1 MSKETFL
8 LPLSYAQR
16 RMWFLDQLISSSS
29 TYNIHQAIPLNF
41 LLSQQALE
49 KSLKEIV
56 LRHETL
62 RTTFISINGEP
73 QQKVI
78 ETVEGSV
85 LKIITVEGTAGS
97 AEQNTE
103 VLRLAKEEATK
114 PFDLEQGPLARF
126 TLLCLGPSSHVLLM
140 TLHHI
145 VSDGWSMQVL
155 SRELNALYTAF
166 TLGRPSPLAELPVQY
181 ADFALWQQ
189 DWLQGETLD
198 RQLDYWK
205 TQLNNLTLLALPT
218 DRQRLPM
225 PSYRG
230 NQYALNL
237 PRALTQELENLAHQ
251 QNVTLFML
259 LLTAFKT
266 LLSRYANQDD
276 IVVGVPTAGRNRT
289 ELEGLIG
296 FFVNVLVMRTDLSG
310 DPSFIDALKR
320 VRDVV
325 LGAFAHEDLPFEM
338 IVEHL
343 QPERDPSRNPLF
355 QVSFQLLN
363 IQSTQT
369 PDNLNNNPL
378 QVERGTSSF
387 DMAVNLWLTNN
398 GIQGHIEYSTDIFD
412 EGTIAHIA
420 NNYEVLLRG
429 ILCAPQKSLSTLPL
443 LTPKERHQILL
454 EWNDNQY
461 PYPNNTTVNALF
473 EEQAAQSPQAIAL
486 IQGNE
491 QITYRD
497 LNTRAEVMAE
507 YLLSSGVKPGSIVAI
522 YARRSVQMIVN
533 QLATLKVGA
542 AYAALDPE
550 YPVERLLFILN
561 DLKPALILGDNLPD
575 ELSAAFEPSE
585 STLHQSSNSAE
596 NPAYIMYT
604 SGSTGTPKGV
614 IVPHRAIIRLVRNTN
629 YIHYSADDVFLQFA
643 APSFDAST
651 FEIWGPL
658 LNGGRLVLL
667 KPQKISIL
675 ELCKAIADYEVST
688 LWLTSGLFDQ
698 VVETGLDYLQN
709 LRYLLT
715 GGDVVTL
722 SSALKVLEEL
732 PDCKLINGYGP
743 TEGTTFT
750 TCYPVT
756 DEAELDCSV
765 PIGRPVANTTV
776 YLLDKHGAPVPVGVT
791 GELFIGG
798 DGLALGYLQ
807 QPELTR
813 ERFIPDPF
821 SPLENAKLYRT
832 GDIARYRLDGNI
844 EFLGRI
850 DDQVK
855 INGYR
860 IEPGEIISVL
870 HKHPDVREAVI
881 VTRSDR
887 PDDKRLTVYMVAV
900 AGIVLSKADIHAYL
914 QKHLP
919 AFMIP
924 TSFVVLDSFP
934 LTPNGKIDRA
944 ALPDPQQHRT
954 EYKHEFKAP
963 ETQTELT
970 LAQIW
975 KDLLNIKDPGI
986 HDDFFNE
993 CGGHSLLATQLLSR
1007 ILTELGVVLTLQ
1019 QFFERPSISGL
1030 TELILESQLQL
1041 IDKADLANIL
1051 DELESSTL

>member
-1 MSKETFL
+1 MSEETFL

-73 QQKVI
+73 QQKVV
-78 ETVEGSV
+78 ETVEGAV
-85 LKIITVEGTAGS
+85 LNIINVEGTVGS

-126 TLLCLGPSSHVLLM
+126 TLLCLGPSSQVLLI

-155 SRELNALYTAF
+155 SRELNALYTAY
-166 TLGRPSPLAELPVQY
+166 TLGRPSPLAELPIQY

-218 DRQRLPM
+218 DHQRPPM

-237 PRALTQELENLAHQ
+237 PRALTQELESLAHQ

-310 DPSFIDALKR
+310 DPSFIVALQR

-343 QPERDPSRNPLF
+343 QPERDSSRNPLF

-363 IQSTQT
+363 LQSMQT

-420 NNYEVLLRG
+420 SNYEVLLRG
-429 ILCAPQKSLSTLPL
+429 ILSAPQKSLSTLPL
-443 LTPKERHQILL
+443 LTPKERQQVLL
-454 EWNDNQY
+454 DWNTNQCT
-461 PYPNNTTVNALF
+461 YPNTTTVNALF
-473 EEQAAQSPQAIAL
+473 EEQAAQSPEAIAL
-486 IQGNE
+486 IYDNE
-491 QITYRD
+491 QLTYQD
-497 LNTRAEVMAE
+497 LNTRAEVLAE
-507 YLLSSGVKPGSIVAI
+507 HLLSAGVKPGSIVAI
-522 YARRSVQMIVN
+522 YARRSVQMIVSL
-533 QLATLKVGA
+533 LATLKVGA
-542 AYAALDPE
+542 VYAALDPE

-561 DLKPALILGDNLPD
+561 DLKPAHILGDNLPD
-575 ELSAAFEPSE
+575 ELTAAFEPSE
-585 STLHQSSNSAE
+585 FTLQQNPNSAE
-596 NPAYIMYT
+596 NPAYVMYT

-614 IVPHRAIIRLVRNTN
+614 IIPHRAIIRLVRDTN
-629 YIHYSADDVFLQFA
+629 YIEFSADDVFLQFA

-658 LNGGRLVLL
+658 LNGGTLVLL

-675 ELCKAIADYEVST
+675 ELCKAIADHKVST

-698 VVETGLDYLQN
+698 VVETGLDYLHD

-722 SSALKVLEEL
+722 NNALKVLETL
-732 PDCKLINGYGP
+732 PHCKLINGYGP

-750 TCYPVT
+750 TCYPIT
-756 DEAELDCSV
+756 DGAAMDCSV

-798 DGLALGYLQ
+798 DGLALGYLE
-807 QPELTR
+807 QPELTH
-813 ERFIPDPF
+813 ERFMPDPF
-821 SPLENAKLYRT
+821 SSLDGARLYRT

-887 PDDKRLTVYMVAV
+887 PDDKRLSVYMVAV
-900 AGIVLSKADIHAYL
+900 TDRVLSKVDIRAYL

-924 TSFVVLDSFP
+924 TSFVVLDHFP

-954 EYKHEFKAP
+954 EFKHEFKAP

-975 KDLLNIKDPGI
+975 KELLTIKEPGI

-1019 QFFERPSISGL
+1019 QFFERPTISGL
-1030 TELILESQLQL
+1030 TELILENQLQL

-1051 DELESSTL
+1051 DELEGST